1 LIFNSVAVILI
12 FAYKNYIFVILT
24 RGISMEQTLPKML
37 RKTAADFPETYAQYS
52 KNAEGVF
59 EPITYRELYE
69 IALDFAAA
77 LRQRGL
83 VRNQPVG
90 LISDNRKEWE
100 QADMG
105 IMALGAVDVPRGCDA
120 TLMDL
125 QQILSVTECSLVIA
139 ENSAQIKKIISIKK
153 ELPALKEII
162 SFDEISG
169 EIKNDAHEAG
179 LTLLLFANL
188 LNDGK
193 KYNIEHKAEVEA
205 ELEKGQRNDTAC
217 IIFTSGT
224 TGTPK
229 GVELSHGNF
238 LTQLDE
244 LQERIYL
251 NPGERALC
259 VLPVW
264 HVFERLCE
272 YVIFVQAAAI
282 CYSKPVGSILLA
294 DFQKINPQLMPA
306 VPRIFEAVY
315 DGINYKMR
323 KTGGFVYGLYK
334 FFVNVAIV
342 HSRINRI
349 LFRQNS
355 RFGQDYIGAMW
366 VIFVIPW
373 LLLYPVKLLG
383 DALVFHKI
391 REMLGKN
398 FRAGIAG
405 GGAYPPNIDE
415 FFWAI
420 GVNVV
425 EGYGLTETAP
435 VISVRPVAAPVFGNV
450 GSPIRGVKVRI
461 VDQDG
466 YVLGR
471 CRQGVI
477 QVKGGTVMKGY
488 YKRPDLTAKVMTVDG
503 WFDTGD
509 IGMLTIHDEI
519 VIKGR
524 MKDTIVLRG
533 GENIEPL
540 PLEQKLQESRYITA
554 AVVVGQDER
563 YLGAL
568 ILVNEEEVKG
578 YAAEN
583 GIQYDTY
590 DNLLASEDIQ
600 KLYESEINGL
610 VNSKNGFKMF
620 ERVNKFVLIKK
631 PFEVGVELSAKQE
644 IMRFRISQIYEK
656 EITAMFTEPE
666 ER

>member
-1 LIFNSVAVILI
+1 
-12 FAYKNYIFVILT
+12 
-24 RGISMEQTLPKML
+24 MEQTLPKML
-37 RKTAADFPETYAQYS
+37 RKTAADFPEIAAQYS
-52 KNAEGVF
+52 KNAEGIF
-59 EPITYRELYE
+59 EPVSYRELYE

-77 LRQRGL
+77 LRQYGVVRG
-83 VRNQPVG
+83 QPIG

-120 TLMDL
+120 TLIDL
-125 QQILSVTECSLVIA
+125 QQILSITECTIAIA
-139 ENSAQIKKIISIKK
+139 ENSSQVKKIISIKK
-153 ELPALKEII
+153 DIPLLKLII
-162 SFDEISG
+162 TFDEIKSSIQ
-169 EIKNDAHEAG
+169 EEAQKAG
-179 LTLLLFANL
+179 ITLILFSSL
-188 LNDGK
+188 LNEGK
-193 KYNIEHKAEVEA
+193 KYNVEHKAEIEA
-205 ELEKGQRNDTAC
+205 ELEKGERDDTAC

-294 DFQKINPQLMPA
+294 DFGKINPQLMPA
-306 VPRIFEAVY
+306 VPRVFEAIY

-323 KTGGFVYGLYK
+323 KTGGFVYALYR
-334 FFVNVAIV
+334 FFVNVAII
-342 HSRINRI
+342 HSRMNRI

-355 RFGQDYIGAMW
+355 RFRADYIGAVW
-366 VIFVIPW
+366 VLFVLPW
-373 LLLYPVKLLG
+373 LLLYPLKLLG
-383 DALVFHKI
+383 DVLVFHKI
-391 REMLGKN
+391 RDLLGTN

-420 GVNVV
+420 GVNIV

-435 VISVRPVAAPVFGNV
+435 VISVRPIAAPVFGNV

-471 CRQGVI
+471 CKQGII

-503 WFDTGD
+503 WLDTGD
-509 IGMLTIHDEI
+509 LGLLTIHDEV

-533 GENIEPL
+533 GENVEPL
-540 PLEQKLQESRYITA
+540 PIEQKLEESRYIKA
-554 AVVVGQDER
+554 AVVVGQDQR

-568 ILVNEEEVKG
+568 ILIDEEEVNG

-590 DNLLASEDIQ
+590 DNLLNSEDIQ
-600 KLYESEINGL
+600 KLYESEINSL
-610 VNSKNGFKMF
+610 VNSKNGFKMY

-631 PFEVGVELSAKQE
+631 QFEVGVELSAKQE
-644 IMRFRISQIYEK
+644 IMRFRLSQIYEN
-656 EITAMFTEPE
+656 EIAGMFKDEVK
-666 ER
+666 

>member
-1 LIFNSVAVILI
+1 
-12 FAYKNYIFVILT
+12 
-24 RGISMEQTLPKML
+24 MEQTLPKML
-37 RKTAADFPETYAQYS
+37 KKVAAEFPEIAAQYS

-59 EPITYRELYE
+59 EPVSYRELYE
-69 IALDFAAA
+69 SALDFAAA
-77 LRQRGL
+77 LKQLGVVRG
-83 VRNQPVG
+83 QAIG

-120 TLMDL
+120 TLIDL
-125 QQILSVTECSLVIA
+125 QQILSFTECTVVIA
-139 ENSAQIKKIISIKK
+139 ENAAQIKKIVSVKNK
-153 ELPALKEII
+153 LPHLKTLI
-162 SFDEISG
+162 SFEDVGDDIQADVKKAK
-169 EIKNDAHEAG
+169 ID
-179 LTLLLFANL
+179 LLFFNNL
-188 LNDGK
+188 LNEGK
-193 KYNIEHKAEVEA
+193 KYNIEHKAEIEA
-205 ELEKGQRNDTAC
+205 ELEKGEWNDTAC

-224 TGTPK
+224 TGMPK

-251 NPGERALC
+251 NPGDRALC

-264 HVFERLCE
+264 HVFQRLCE
-272 YVIFVQAAAI
+272 YVILIQGAAL

-294 DFQKINPQLMPA
+294 DFQKVNPHLMPA
-306 VPRIFEAVY
+306 VPRVYEAIY
-315 DGINYKMR
+315 DGINRKMR
-323 KTGGFVYGLYK
+323 KTGGFVYALFR
-334 FFVNVAIV
+334 FFVGAAIV
-342 HSRINRI
+342 HSRADRI
-349 LFRQNS
+349 LFRKNV
-355 RFGQDYIGAMW
+355 RFGSDYIGAMW
-366 VIFVIPW
+366 ALLVIPW
-373 LLLYPVKLLG
+373 LLLYPLKLLG
-383 DALVFHKI
+383 NALVFRKI
-391 REMLGKN
+391 KSMLGKN
-398 FRAGIAG
+398 FRAGVSG
-405 GGAYPPNIDE
+405 GGAYPHNIDE

-420 GVNVV
+420 GVKVV

-435 VISVRPVAAPVFGNV
+435 VISVRPIADPVFGNV
-450 GSPIRGVKVRI
+450 GSPIRGVKVRV

-471 CRQGVI
+471 CKQGVV

-509 IGMLTIHDEI
+509 IGILSIHDEI
-519 VIKGR
+519 VLKGR

-540 PLEQKLQESRYITA
+540 PIEQKLQESRFIKA

-568 ILVNEEEVKG
+568 ILVDEDEVKG

-590 DNLLASEDIQ
+590 ENLLASEYMQ
-600 KLYESEINGL
+600 TLYAGEINGL
-610 VNSKNGFKMF
+610 INSKNGFKMF
-620 ERVNKFVLIKK
+620 ERINKFVLITK

-644 IMRFRISQIYEK
+644 IMRFRIGEIYAK
-656 EITAMFTEPE
+656 EIASLFTQDPKADM
-666 ER
+666 

>member
-1 LIFNSVAVILI
+1 
-12 FAYKNYIFVILT
+12 
-24 RGISMEQTLPKML
+24 MEQTLPKML
-37 RKTAADFPETYAQYS
+37 RKTAADFPEIAAQYS
-52 KNAEGVF
+52 KNEEGVF
-59 EPITYRELYE
+59 EPVTYRELYE
-69 IALDFAAA
+69 IVLDFAAA
-77 LRQRGL
+77 LRQLGVVRG
-83 VRNQPVG
+83 QAIG

-120 TLMDL
+120 TLIDL
-125 QQILSVTECSLVIA
+125 KQILSITECSIVIA
-139 ENSAQIKKIISIKK
+139 ENSSQVKKIISIRKD
-153 ELPALKEII
+153 LPSLNLII
-162 SFDEISG
+162 TFDETKSDIKEEAQKAGIGIMLYSG
-169 EIKNDAHEAG
+169 
-179 LTLLLFANL
+179 L
-188 LNDGK
+188 LNEGK

-205 ELEKGQRNDTAC
+205 ELEKGQRDDTAC

-272 YVIFVQAAAI
+272 YVIFVQGAAI

-294 DFQKINPQLMPA
+294 DFGKINPQLLPA
-306 VPRIFEAVY
+306 VPRVFEAIY
-315 DGINYKMR
+315 DGINHKMR
-323 KTGGFVYGLYK
+323 KTGGFVYALYR
-334 FFVNVAIV
+334 FFVNTAII

-349 LFRQNS
+349 LFRQNN
-355 RFGQDYIGAMW
+355 RFGSDYIGAMW
-366 VIFVIPW
+366 VLLVLPW

-383 DALVFHKI
+383 NVLVFRKI
-391 REMLGKN
+391 KEMLGKN
-398 FRAGIAG
+398 FRGGIAG

-420 GVNVV
+420 GVNIV

-435 VISVRPVAAPVFGNV
+435 VISVRPLAAPVFGNV

-471 CRQGVI
+471 CKQGII

-503 WFDTGD
+503 WLDTGD
-509 IGMLTIHDEI
+509 IGLLTIHDEI
-519 VIKGR
+519 VIRGR

-540 PLEQKLQESRYITA
+540 PIEQKLEESRYIKA
-554 AVVVGQDER
+554 AVVVGQDQR

-568 ILVNEEEVKG
+568 ILVDEEEVKG

-600 KLYESEINGL
+600 KLYESEVNSL

-644 IMRFRISQIYEK
+644 IMRFRLSQIYEK
-656 EITAMFTEPE
+656 EIAGMFTE
-666 ER
+666 ERK

>member
-1 LIFNSVAVILI
+1 
-12 FAYKNYIFVILT
+12 
-24 RGISMEQTLPKML
+24 MEQTLPKML
-37 RKTAADFPETYAQYS
+37 RKTAADFPEIAAQYS
-52 KNAEGVF
+52 KNEEGVF
-59 EPITYRELYE
+59 EPVTYRELYE

-77 LRQRGL
+77 LRQLGVVRG
-83 VRNQPVG
+83 QAIG

-125 QQILSVTECSLVIA
+125 KQILSITECRIVIA
-139 ENSAQIKKIISIKK
+139 ENSSQVKKIVSIRK
-153 ELPALKEII
+153 ELPALNLII
-162 SFDEISG
+162 TFDESKTDIR
-169 EIKNDAHEAG
+169 EEAQKAG
-179 LTLLLFANL
+179 IDLMLFSSL
-188 LNDGK
+188 LNEGK
-193 KYNIEHKAEVEA
+193 KYNIEHKAEIEA
-205 ELEKGQRNDTAC
+205 ELEKGQRDDTAC

-224 TGTPK
+224 TGIPK

-294 DFQKINPQLMPA
+294 DFEKINPQLMPA
-306 VPRIFEAVY
+306 VPRVFEAIY

-323 KTGGFVYGLYK
+323 KTGGFVYALYR
-334 FFVNVAIV
+334 FFVNVAII
-342 HSRINRI
+342 HSRMNRI
-349 LFRQNS
+349 LFRQNN
-355 RFGQDYIGAMW
+355 RFGSDYIGAMW
-366 VIFVIPW
+366 VLLVLPW
-373 LLLYPVKLLG
+373 LLLYPFKLLG
-383 DALVFHKI
+383 NVLVFRKI
-391 REMLGKN
+391 KEMLGKN

-420 GVNVV
+420 GVNIV

-435 VISVRPVAAPVFGNV
+435 VISVRPIAAPVFGNV

-471 CRQGVI
+471 CKQGVI

-488 YKRPDLTAKVMTVDG
+488 YKRPDLTEKVMTVDG
-503 WFDTGD
+503 WLDTGD
-509 IGMLTIHDEI
+509 IGLLTIHDEI
-519 VIKGR
+519 VIRGR

-540 PLEQKLQESRYITA
+540 PIEQKLEESRYIKA

-568 ILVNEEEVKG
+568 ILVDEEEVKG

-600 KLYESEINGL
+600 KLYESEVNSL

-631 PFEVGVELSAKQE
+631 QFEVGVELSAKQE
-644 IMRFRISQIYEK
+644 IMRFRLSQIYEK
-656 EITAMFTEPE
+656 EIAGMFTE
-666 ER
+666 ERK

>member
-1 LIFNSVAVILI
+1 
-12 FAYKNYIFVILT
+12 
-24 RGISMEQTLPKML
+24 MEQTLPKML
-37 RKTAADFPETYAQYS
+37 KKTAADFPEIAAQYS

-59 EPITYRELYE
+59 EPTSYRELYE
-69 IALDFAAA
+69 ASLNFAAA
-77 LRQRGL
+77 LKQIGVVRGE
-83 VRNQPVG
+83 PVG

-120 TLMDL
+120 TLIDL
-125 QQILSVTECSLVIA
+125 QQILSFTECAVVIA
-139 ENSAQIKKIISIKK
+139 ENAAQIKKIVSVKS
-153 ELPALKEII
+153 ELPHLKTLI
-162 SFDEISG
+162 SFEDVNDGIKADVKKSG
-169 EIKNDAHEAG
+169 ID
-179 LTLLLFANL
+179 LLFFNNL
-188 LNDGK
+188 LNEGK
-193 KYNIEHKAEVEA
+193 KYNIEHRAEIEA
-205 ELEKGQRNDTAC
+205 ELEKGERDDTAC

-224 TGTPK
+224 TGMPK

-251 NPGERALC
+251 NPGDRALC

-264 HVFERLCE
+264 HVFQRLCE
-272 YVIFVQAAAI
+272 YVILIQGAAL

-294 DFQKINPQLMPA
+294 DFQKVNPHLMPA
-306 VPRIFEAVY
+306 VPRVYEAIY
-315 DGINYKMR
+315 DGINRKMR
-323 KTGGFVYGLYK
+323 KTGGFVYMLFR
-334 FFVNVAIV
+334 FFVGVAIL
-342 HSRINRI
+342 HSRIDRF
-349 LFRQNS
+349 LFRKNV
-355 RFGQDYIGAMW
+355 RFGPDYIGAMW
-366 VIFVIPW
+366 ALLVIPW
-373 LLLYPVKLLG
+373 LLLYPPKLLG
-383 DALVFHKI
+383 DALVFRKI
-391 REMLGKN
+391 KSMLGKN
-398 FRAGIAG
+398 FRAGVSG
-405 GGAYPPNIDE
+405 GGAYPRNIDE

-420 GVNVV
+420 GVKVV

-435 VISVRPVAAPVFGNV
+435 VVSVRPIADPVFGNV

-471 CRQGVI
+471 CKQGVV

-509 IGMLTIHDEI
+509 IGILSIHDEI
-519 VIKGR
+519 VLKGR

-540 PLEQKLQESRYITA
+540 PIEQKLQESRFIKA

-568 ILVNEEEVKG
+568 ILVDEEEVKG

-590 DNLLASEDIQ
+590 ENLLASEYMQ
-600 KLYESEINGL
+600 TLYASEINGL
-610 VNSKNGFKMF
+610 INSKNGFKMF
-620 ERVNKFVLIKK
+620 ERINKFALITK

-644 IMRFRISQIYEK
+644 IMRFRIGEIYAK
-656 EITAMFTEPE
+656 EIASLFAHDSKSDM
-666 ER
+666 